1 MQVAA
6 FLRLFPRTGDVC
18 TTLAIVKTSLNYP
31 TGMDVSSE
39 TGCRFATP
47 VSAIGV
53 ASLVTLFVW
62 IYAAWSPRVI

>member
-6 FLRLFPRTGDVC
+6 FLRLFPRVGDVC
-18 TTLAIVKTSLNYP
+18 TTLDIVKTSFNYP

-39 TGCRFATP
+39 TGCRFVTP
-47 VSAIGV
+47 VSAIGI

-62 IYAAWSPRVI
+62 KNAAWSPRVI